1 MYYFIL
7 NFYQII
13 ALYTKDFNLHVSE
26 KHVYYYMH
34 NHQNYLDKNLSCPF
48 IWFALSTQNL
58 HQIQQLCR
66 CLSLQYAF

>member
-34 NHQNYLDKNLSCPF
+34 NHQNYLDKNLSYP
-48 IWFALSTQNL
+48 I
-58 HQIQQLCR
+58 I
-66 CLSLQYAF
+66 